1 MRVGPVVRIAAIGCL
16 LLPGLGLGLGAAAQP
31 RLVPTGDVDV
41 LYQVDGAAA
50 QQIPGGAAGGVR
62 LMWDAAG
69 ERLRAEPVGQPVYA
83 ITDLRR
89 RLAELVFAAQSS
101 VLELPLRGGDPQT
114 LLAGAD
120 AHFTRQGSSHVLGM
134 ECTEWTIQARHVDA
148 TGCVTPDGVI
158 LRAEG
163 TWNGQPGRAVAQSVV
178 RGHIPD
184 ERFVPPPNFF
194 RLPLGIKQ

>member
-101 VLELPLRGGDPQT
+101 VLELPLRG
-114 LLAGAD
+114 
-120 AHFTRQGSSHVLGM
+120 R
-134 ECTEWTIQARHVDA
+134 
-148 TGCVTPDGVI
+148 
-158 LRAEG
+158 
-163 TWNGQPGRAVAQSVV
+163 
-178 RGHIPD
+178 
-184 ERFVPPPNFF
+184 
-194 RLPLGIKQ
+194 